1 MNYLTHAAEHLD
13 RPYFVA
19 GLAIPDWLS
28 VVNRKTRTRSVAAR
42 PFTTDPDR
50 RVRELAA
57 GIIRHHDDDR
67 WFHQTRTFVEL
78 NLQFAVEIRD
88 RLPGDD
94 GFRPSFLGH
103 ILIELL
109 LDADLI
115 LEDRSRADRYYATLQ
130 QVSGTFVQEVVNR
143 IAAVPTEHLSAF
155 IPRFIAEGF
164 LYDYADDRRLLTRLN
179 QVMRRVGLPVL
190 PDSLIPWLETA
201 RHRVSAARQRLL
213 SSEPTVSTDPLTEN
227 TKTLT

>member
-28 VVNRKTRTRSVAAR
+28 VVDRKVRARSVAAK
-42 PFTTDPDR
+42 PLTNDADP
-50 RVRELAA
+50 RVRKLAA

-88 RLPGDD
+88 RLPGDT

-115 LEDRSRADRYYATLQ
+115 VEDRSRADRYYTTLQ
-130 QVSGTFVQEVVNR
+130 RVSGTLVQDVVNR

-155 IPRFIAEGF
+155 LPRFIAERF
-164 LYDYADDRRLLTRLN
+164 LYDYVDNRRLLTRLN

-201 RHRVSAARQRLL
+201 RHRVSAARETLL
-213 SSEPTVSTDPLTEN
+213 SPEQTVSKPSLIKN
-227 TKTLT
+227 PKTLT

>member
-1 MNYLTHAAEHLD
+1 MNYLTHATEHLD

-28 VVNRKTRTRSVAAR
+28 VVNRKVRTRSAAAE
-42 PFTTDPDR
+42 PFTRDADP
-50 RVRELAA
+50 RVRELAC
-57 GIIRHHDDDR
+57 GIIRHHEDDR

-88 RLPGDD
+88 QLAGDA

-115 LEDRSRADRYYATLQ
+115 AEDRSRADRYYAALQ
-130 QVSGTFVQEVVNR
+130 QVSGGLVQDVVNR
-143 IAAVPTEHLSAF
+143 IATVPTEHLSAF
-155 IPRFIAEGF
+155 LPRFIAERF
-164 LYDYADDRRLLTRLN
+164 LYDYVDNQRLLLRLN
-179 QVMRRVGLPVL
+179 QVMRRVGLPIL

-201 RHRVSAARQRLL
+201 RHRVSAARKPLL
-213 SSEPTVSTDPLTEN
+213 SPQQNVSQLSFIEN
-227 TKTLT
+227 PKTLT

>member
-28 VVNRKTRTRSVAAR
+28 VVDRKVRARSVAAK
-42 PFTTDPDR
+42 PLTNDPDP

-88 RLPGDD
+88 RLPGDT

-115 LEDRSRADRYYATLQ
+115 VEDRSRADRYYATLQ
-130 QVSGTFVQEVVNR
+130 QVSGTLVQDVVNR
-143 IAAVPTEHLSAF
+143 IATVPTEHLSVF
-155 IPRFIAEGF
+155 LPRFIAERF
-164 LYDYADDRRLLTRLN
+164 LYDYVDDRRLLTRLN

-201 RHRVSAARQRLL
+201 RHRVSAARERLL
-213 SSEPTVSTDPLTEN
+213 SAEQNVSQLSLIKN